1 MLTIITLP
9 CMDCNMLVAAGKH
22 QNPNVTDPRQC
33 ALQFVDVAE
42 ELIKKRLT
50 DKYDSFVVTEGA
62 SSASSAKPGAKGR
75 PQELVP
81 RTFDEN
87 GQIPWHQV
95 LKELGYEVSSH
106 VERKKDKTTACI
118 EKIID
123 DKVILVVD
131 ESVMAGGKCQVSA
144 SSFTSGEWKVVK
156 EPKAPELAKVILPQD
171 FKELRHM
178 YAKGALIK
186 QLLDM
191 EKKDEVSKM
200 VVSNAS
206 FKANKAV
213 LIPITNKIEVID
225 KEDDHS
231 KINPSAVHVDG
242 KHVLPKGE
250 FDHLDFYLMS
260 PNLKDCTCPYFMA
273 VLMGL
278 GSQLELHTEA
288 EPMLI
293 RAVSDTARVM
303 ESGDEASGA
312 EPEDGEMI
320 MEKQVVIKLPGCK
333 KKWAPEYKEI
343 GDRVFIKV
351 CKWDREQQEGMKEE
365 EVVKEEGEEANNWEL
380 GMEDDGDGGGYGDG
394 MVMDEGMVMEEEV
407 MAVMVAEEEVMEGM
421 MMEEEVMEEGMMME
435 EEEMEEGMM
444 MEEGMVMVAVGGTMK
459 KMKRMEKA
467 AKPRTAKPILAVLA
481 ENTLVSLLMH
491 CINLHVTIASLQ
503 FMPIDIIQNMQ
514 CQCSTC

>member
-191 EKKDEVSKM
+191 EKKDEVSS
-200 VVSNAS
+200 V
-206 FKANKAV
+206 
-213 LIPITNKIEVID
+213 P
-225 KEDDHS
+225 
-231 KINPSAVHVDG
+231 
-242 KHVLPKGE
+242 
-250 FDHLDFYLMS
+250 
-260 PNLKDCTCPYFMA
+260 
-273 VLMGL
+273 
-278 GSQLELHTEA
+278 SQLLLYQKPQLVA
-288 EPMLI
+288 NLFFVQLLPP
-293 RAVSDTARVM
+293 AV
-303 ESGDEASGA
+303 
-312 EPEDGEMI
+312 
-320 MEKQVVIKLPGCK
+320 
-333 KKWAPEYKEI
+333 
-343 GDRVFIKV
+343 
-351 CKWDREQQEGMKEE
+351 
-365 EVVKEEGEEANNWEL
+365 
-380 GMEDDGDGGGYGDG
+380 
-394 MVMDEGMVMEEEV
+394 
-407 MAVMVAEEEVMEGM
+407 VMVESNTVDLFWLLSMTACLCI
-421 MMEEEVMEEGMMME
+421 
-435 EEEMEEGMM
+435 
-444 MEEGMVMVAVGGTMK
+444 
-459 KMKRMEKA
+459 A
-467 AKPRTAKPILAVLA
+467 AP
-481 ENTLVSLLMH
+481 SY
-491 CINLHVTIASLQ
+491 
-503 FMPIDIIQNMQ
+503 Q
-514 CQCSTC
+514 CL